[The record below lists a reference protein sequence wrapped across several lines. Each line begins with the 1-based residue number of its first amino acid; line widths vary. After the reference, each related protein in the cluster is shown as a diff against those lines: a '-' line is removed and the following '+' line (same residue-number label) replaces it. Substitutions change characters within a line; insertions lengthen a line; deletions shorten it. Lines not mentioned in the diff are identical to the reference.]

1 LPATATDAAAR
12 KKTRTTKMAY
22 ASGIRGSDSGLI
34 ERVASV
40 TGSLRD
46 GWRRFRVYRQTL
58 RELNALGDR
67 ELADLGI
74 HRSNIGA
81 IANEAAYGA

>member
-1 LPATATDAAAR
+1 
-12 KKTRTTKMAY
+12 MAY
-22 ASGIRGSDSGLI
+22 ATGIHSSESGLI
-34 ERVASV
+34 ERVADV

-46 GWRRFRVYRQTL
+46 SWRRFRVYRQTL
-58 RELNALGDR
+58 RELSALGDR

-81 IANEAAYGA
+81 IAAEAAYGA

>member
-1 LPATATDAAAR
+1 
-12 KKTRTTKMAY
+12 MAY
-22 ASGIRGSDSGLI
+22 ASGIRRSNFGLI
-34 ERVASV
+34 ERVAGV

-46 GWRRFRVYRQTL
+46 SWRRFRVYRQTV

-81 IANEAAYGA
+81 IATEAAYGA